1 MISRNGEQLSDGQ
14 LSDGQLSDRELSDS
28 RGLATVWMFP

>member
-14 LSDGQLSDRELSDS
+14 LSDGQLSDS